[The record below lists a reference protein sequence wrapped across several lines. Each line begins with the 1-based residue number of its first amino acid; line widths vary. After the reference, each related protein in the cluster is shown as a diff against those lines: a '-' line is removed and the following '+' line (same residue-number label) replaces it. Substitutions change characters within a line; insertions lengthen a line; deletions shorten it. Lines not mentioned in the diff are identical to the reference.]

1 MTKKPIWNWDEVSQ
15 IISDAFHLGKQV
27 VRNPDYYSLSSPLSD
42 MKDKILTDK
51 TSQPQASNK
60 TTDTFIDAGGVTWVI
75 KKETLPKKRGVMTY
89 YLAESVVG
97 NGAVKE
103 TLKRDLLKKLKE
115 IYGEW
120 EK

>member
-15 IISDAFHLGKQV
+15 IISDAFYLGKQV
-27 VRNPDYYSLSSPLSD
+27 ERNPDYYSLSSPLSD